1 MTLCQ
6 ISRDLAKF
14 CKTIEGIDL
23 AATLPEEFFYNSFD
37 LCVID
42 AVFSI
47 GVKYTGV
54 KNVVAR
60 YKEYVEKT
68 YPNLSGKI
76 RTVDESIAIFESY
89 ESIQSFAKE
98 VLNQQRTSPKN
109 GILKAEAV
117 LDILK
122 VLDAHGIKDI
132 ESFNSLNVI
141 KQNELDKAI
150 LSVKGQS
157 SGIMLKYLYMLVG
170 NDDVCKP
177 DRMLHRFVSNISS
190 RKMSD
195 DELQLVLTE
204 ACKNLNKEFPTLTV
218 RILDNQIWQYQ
229 KSNK

>member
-76 RTVDESIAIFESY
+76 RTVDESIAIFDSVSSSY
-89 ESIQSFAKE
+89 LISAIG
-98 VLNQQRTSPKN
+98 T
-109 GILKAEAV
+109 AV
-117 LDILK
+117 
-122 VLDAHGIKDI
+122 
-132 ESFNSLNVI
+132 F
-141 KQNELDKAI
+141 
-150 LSVKGQS
+150 S
-157 SGIMLKYLYMLVG
+157 SA
-170 NDDVCKP
+170 
-177 DRMLHRFVSNISS
+177 FSS
-190 RKMSD
+190 S
-195 DELQLVLTE
+195 
-204 ACKNLNKEFPTLTV
+204 
-218 RILDNQIWQYQ
+218 
-229 KSNK
+229 

>member
-1 MTLCQ
+1 MTLSQ
-6 ISRDLAKF
+6 ISNNLAEF
-14 CKTIEGIDL
+14 CKTTEGIDL
-23 AATLPEEFFYNSFD
+23 AATLPEEFFYNSLD

-47 GVKYTGV
+47 GVNYSGV

-60 YKEYVEKT
+60 YKEYVEKA
-68 YPNLSGKI
+68 YPTKSGKS
-76 RTVDESIAIFESY
+76 RTVDESIAIFDGY
-89 ESIQSFAKE
+89 GSIQNFAKDI
-98 VLNQQRTSPKN
+98 LNLQRTSSTN

-122 VLDAHGIKDI
+122 VLDEHGIKNI
-132 ESFNSLNVI
+132 ECFNSLDTI

-177 DRMLHRFVSNISS
+177 DRMLHRFVSNISG
-190 RKMSD
+190 RRMTD
-195 DELQLVLTE
+195 DELQIVLTQ
-204 ACKNLNKEFPTLTV
+204 ACEELKSEFPTLTV

-229 KSNK
+229 KAR